1 MGRCGCL
8 EVFRD
13 LVTEKGIL
21 SQDELDEI
29 VAQSQK
35 DVEDAIHFAQESP
48 IPKEEALYE
57 DVFAD

>member
-1 MGRCGCL
+1 MGRCGC
-8 EVFRD
+8 

>member
-1 MGRCGCL
+1 MDAL

-48 IPKEEALYE
+48 IPKKKLSTKTYLQT
-57 DVFAD
+57 D

>member
-1 MGRCGCL
+1 MDAL

-48 IPKEEALYE
+48 IPKEESSLRRRI
-57 DVFAD
+57 AD